1 MGPAGPRWK
10 RPRRGVPSLGLA
22 PGSWADGTGKEGW
35 GRGEAW
41 DSGSVCDDLTK
52 QEFAPRWGT
61 VETVRVS
68 CLVKETVCRRKE
80 AAENSFRIRDSPEAG
95 GGGCFMEGDDGY
107 SERGALS
114 GAV

>member
-68 CLVKETVCRRKE
+68 CLVKETVCSRKE
-80 AAENSFRIRDSPEAG
+80 AAENSFRIRDSPEG
-95 GGGCFMEGDDGY
+95 SLLWRVTMNIQKGELC
-107 SERGALS
+107 RGQSRRA
-114 GAV
+114 

>member
-52 QEFAPRWGT
+52 QEFALLGGGQ

-68 CLVKETVCRRKE
+68 CHIKETICSHK
-80 AAENSFRIRDSPEAG
+80 AASGNSF
-95 GGGCFMEGDDGY
+95 
-107 SERGALS
+107 
-114 GAV
+114 